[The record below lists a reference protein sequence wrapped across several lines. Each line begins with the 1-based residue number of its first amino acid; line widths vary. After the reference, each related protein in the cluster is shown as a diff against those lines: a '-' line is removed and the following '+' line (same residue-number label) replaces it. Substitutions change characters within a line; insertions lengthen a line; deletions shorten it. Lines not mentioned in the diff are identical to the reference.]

1 MKKLRYVGPFSEVQ
15 IAATGQTVQQ
25 NHQVEIED
33 DDLAKSLLEQTD
45 NWERVTAKKESGNG

>member
-1 MKKLRYVGPFSEVQ
+1 MRKIRYIGPNAEVQ
-15 IAATGQTVQQ
+15 IAATGQVVAQ

-45 NWERVTAKKESGNG
+45 NWEKVTAKKEPADG

>member
-1 MKKLRYVGPFSEVQ
+1 MKKIRYVGPEESIQ
-15 IAATGQTVQQ
+15 IAATSQWVQN

-45 NWERVTAKKESGNG
+45 NWERVTAKKESSDG

>member
-1 MKKLRYVGPFSEVQ
+1 MKKIRYVGPHDEVQ
-15 IAATGQTVQQ
+15 IAATGQIVQQ

-45 NWERVTAKKESGNG
+45 NWEKVSPASKEK

>member
-1 MKKLRYVGPFSEVQ
+1 MKKIRNISPDERQ
-15 IAATGQTVQQ
+15 ISATGQVVPP

-45 NWERVTAKKESGNG
+45 VWEKVTVKKETSDG